1 MTVGATILA
10 DLQRRGVV
18 VKTNGDRLRLDAP
31 VGVLTPDVV
40 ERVKHHKSQVLAI
53 LRSKPR
59 QGESDRLIP
68 AGWTAQAWHG
78 RLVYMA
84 RICMHAD
91 RAEQLREWAAAVAQ
105 VHGLDTGPE
114 L

>member
-40 ERVKHHKSQVLAI
+40 DRVKHHKSQVLAI
-53 LRSKPR
+53 LRSEPNR
-59 QGESDRLIP
+59 TQWDPLVP
-68 AGWTAQAWHG
+68 AGWTAEAWHG
-78 RLVYMA
+78 RLVYLA
-84 RICMHAD
+84 KICMHAD
-91 RAEQLREWAAAVAQ
+91 RSRELEQWAATVRE
-105 VHGLDTGPE
+105 VHGLVQEHG
-114 L
+114 